1 MNVEVRKSDVWN
13 DANECV
19 SGWTC
24 IVTYTEEEMA
34 ELLLAYD
41 PESLSSP
48 LVSYC
53 RPTIRKIL
61 DEVKETLT

>member
-13 DANECV
+13 EEGCV
-19 SGWTC
+19 SGWQV
-24 IVTYTEEEMA
+24 IVTYDDNEMA

-53 RPTIRKIL
+53 RPTVRKIL
-61 DEVKETLT
+61 DKVKEALT